1 MEPYSEDDRL
11 MTVFPTAYFP
21 SIQYLRTFLRA
32 NEPRIE
38 MHEHFQKQTI
48 RSRCEILTANGIL
61 RLSIPTLHE
70 SGRKIP
76 LKELKIDHS
85 GTWKNDPWRA
95 ITSAYALA
103 PYFED
108 YAKEIKTIIFSDD
121 LYLWEKNERCLSLME
136 DVLNQPL
143 CIQYTEEFHGISG
156 DSSKNAYLEH
166 DPWTLASYQ
175 QVFSYDKLF
184 TSNLSMIDL
193 LFNEGP
199 FCRKWILATED

>member
-1 MEPYSEDDRL
+1 

-21 SIQYLRTFLRA
+21 SIDYLHAFALA
-32 NEPRIE
+32 KDARIE

-48 RSRCEILTANGIL
+48 RTRCEILTANGIL

-76 LKELKIDHS
+76 ISELKIDHS
-85 GTWKNDPWRA
+85 GTWKNDHWRA

-108 YAKEIKTIIFSDD
+108 YAIEIKEIIFANDTF
-121 LYLWEKNERCLSLME
+121 LWEKNERCLRLIE
-136 DVLNQPL
+136 DVLDHKLAIN
-143 CIQYTEEFHGISG
+143 YTDSYIGISG
-156 DSSKNAYLEH
+156 NPSKNAYLQNEN
-166 DPWTLASYQ
+166 WEKSSYQ
-175 QVFSYDKLF
+175 QVFSYDKEF
-184 TSNLSMIDL
+184 SPNLSMIDL

-199 FCRKWILATED
+199 FCRKWILASEN

>member
-85 GTWKNDPWRA
+85 GTWKNDHWRA
-95 ITSAYALA
+95 IMSAYALA

-121 LYLWEKNERCLSLME
+121 TYLWEKNERCLSLME

-143 CIQYTEEFHGISG
+143 CIQYTEAFHGISG

-166 DPWTLASYQ
+166 DSWTLASYQ
-175 QVFSYDKLF
+175 QVFSYDKPF

-199 FCRKWILATED
+199 FCRKWVLATED

>member
-1 MEPYSEDDRL
+1 

-21 SIQYLRTFLRA
+21 SIDYLHAFALA
-32 NEPRIE
+32 KDARIE

-48 RSRCEILTANGIL
+48 RTRCEILTANGIL

-76 LKELKIDHS
+76 ISELKIDHS
-85 GTWKNDPWRA
+85 GTWKNDHWRA

-108 YAKEIKTIIFSDD
+108 YEIEIKEIIFADD
-121 LYLWEKNERCLSLME
+121 TFLWEKNERCLRLIAE
-136 DVLNQPL
+136 VLDLHIPIN
-143 CIQYTEEFHGISG
+143 YTDSFNGISG
-156 DSSKNAYLEH
+156 DQSKNAYLH
-166 DPWTLASYQ
+166 HANWDKTNYQ
-175 QVFSYDKLF
+175 QVFSYDKEF
-184 TSNLSMIDL
+184 SPNLSMIDL

-199 FCRKWILATED
+199 FCRKWILATEN

>member
-1 MEPYSEDDRL
+1 

-21 SIQYLRTFLRA
+21 SIDYLHALA
-32 NEPRIE
+32 QAKNGQIE

-48 RSRCEILTANGIL
+48 RTRCEILTANGIL

-76 LKELKIDHS
+76 MSELKIDHS
-85 GTWKNDPWRA
+85 GTWKNDHWRA

-108 YAKEIKTIIFSDD
+108 YAIEIKEIIFAKDIF
-121 LYLWEKNERCLSLME
+121 LWEKNERCLRLME
-136 DVLNQPL
+136 EVLARPFLFQHTDSF
-143 CIQYTEEFHGISG
+143 IGISG
-156 DSSKNAYLEH
+156 NQSKNAYLLH
-166 DPWTLASYQ
+166 DNWNKASYQ
-175 QVFSYDKLF
+175 QVFSYDKEF
-184 TSNLSMIDL
+184 CPNLSMIDL

-199 FCRKWILATED
+199 FCRKWILTSED

>member
-1 MEPYSEDDRL
+1 

-21 SIQYLRTFLRA
+21 SIDYLRAFVQA
-32 NEPRIE
+32 KDGFIE
-38 MHEHFQKQTI
+38 WHEHFQKQTI
-48 RSRCEILTANGIL
+48 RTRCEILTANGIL

-76 LKELKIDHS
+76 INELKIDHS
-85 GTWKNDPWRA
+85 GTWKNDHWRA

-103 PYFED
+103 PYYED

-121 LYLWEKNERCLSLME
+121 TYLWEKNERCLSLIE

-143 CIQYTEEFHGISG
+143 SIQYTEAFHGISG

-166 DPWTLASYQ
+166 DLRTLTSYQ
-175 QVFSYDKLF
+175 QVFSYDKPF

-199 FCRKWILATED
+199 FCRKWILTPKN

>member
-85 GTWKNDPWRA
+85 GTWKNDHWRA

-121 LYLWEKNERCLSLME
+121 TYLWEKNERCLSLME